1 MKLVRSTVDMIAVF
15 RKAEPPEPVRF
26 RYNYLNKDYEIKV
39 GQVVDLRREY
49 VGEHKNYVYQC
60 KSLIGRRERT
70 YELKYDGRDARWELV
85 RIS

>member
-39 GQVVDLRREY
+39 GIIV
-49 VGEHKNYVYQC
+49 C
-60 KSLIGRRERT
+60 M
-70 YELKYDGRDARWELV
+70 DGTEV
-85 RIS
+85 F